1 MDKEDEIHTDTHTH
15 THTHTHSGILLS
27 PGKKNEVLHF
37 ATIWADLEDIMLSE
51 ISQMEKDKCHMISFE
66 YGILNKRMKKES

>member
-1 MDKEDEIHTDTHTH
+1 MEYYSALE
-15 THTHTHSGILLS
+15 
-27 PGKKNEVLHF
+27 KNDVLHF
-37 ATIWADLEDIMLSE
+37 ATTWVDLEGIMLSE